1 MKGENSNSLGG
12 CIVGGKGELARKGTR
27 AELWMHPSVRE
38 RVRVKGG
45 ETEPAHGSRHK
56 CP

>member
-1 MKGENSNSLGG
+1 M
-12 CIVGGKGELARKGTR
+12 GTR
-27 AELWMHPSVRE
+27 AGIWMHPSVRE
-38 RVRVKGG
+38 RVRGEGG